1 MDRMD
6 FTHAVARLRVMEK
19 RLLDKN
25 RIERLLDSDGPQ
37 EVLKVLQETTYGDLI
52 NNIDSV
58 YDYEKILKEELVN
71 LYNTLYK
78 ISPVKEIIDIMSLRY
93 DYHNIKVLLKAK
105 ALGKD
110 LSNILIPI
118 GTIPLETL
126 KNCILSD
133 ELKSL
138 DKHIQKVITKVENEF
153 EVNSDPQ
160 VIDTLLDKYMFED
173 MFEKARNI
181 NVEYI
186 TRYVNESIDI
196 TNIKTMLR
204 VKKQNKDGRFLEGVL
219 IPGGTIK
226 HNFFIEGIN
235 ESLEIFT
242 SKISRTPYSKVLHAI
257 LEEYMATGSISS
269 LDVLY
274 DNYIMDHAKDAK
286 RVNFGPEPIIAY
298 IIAKETEIKIIRII
312 MVGKINKVATE
323 VIRERL
329 RELYV

>member
-25 RIERLLDSDGPQ
+25 RIERLLDGDGPQ
-37 EVLKVLQETTYGDLI
+37 EVLKILQETTYGDLI
-52 NNIDSV
+52 NNIASV
-58 YDYEKILKEELVN
+58 YDYEKVLKEELVD
-71 LYNTLYK
+71 LYSTLYK
-78 ISPVKEIIDIMSLRY
+78 ISPMKEIIDIMSIKY

-105 ALGKD
+105 ALSKD

-126 KNCILSD
+126 KSSILSD
-133 ELKSL
+133 ELRSL
-138 DKHIQKVITKVENEF
+138 DKHTGEIVTKVEGEF

-181 NVEYI
+181 NIEYI